1 MSHAIRLHLIGR
13 ITYYVGWIA
22 LLCGG
27 LLQLNIARTLFLALN
42 LTKRNLFEVSV
53 VSFVICIA
61 SEVRA
66 FASTEKE
73 LPSVVKRPTA
83 A

>member
-1 MSHAIRLHLIGR
+1 MDHAGRLELIGR

-27 LLQLNIARTLFLALN
+27 LFHINVAKSLFMAVDLPQ
-42 LTKRNLFEVSV
+42 RNLFEVSV
-53 VSFVICIA
+53 VCFVICIA
-61 SEVRA
+61 SELRA
-66 FASTEKE
+66 RG
-73 LPSVVKRPTA
+73 PA

>member
-1 MSHAIRLHLIGR
+1 MDHAGRMLLVGR

-27 LLQLNIARTLFLALN
+27 LFHINVAKGLFTALN
-42 LTKRNLFEVSV
+42 LPQRNLFEVSV
-53 VSFVICIA
+53 ACFVICIA
-61 SEVRA
+61 SELRA
-66 FASTEKE
+66 RG
-73 LPSVVKRPTA
+73 PA